1 MKKYLLLLLIF
12 MLTLSAF
19 SEKIYLKNF
28 ENEDIII
35 HLYIEKPSNPFD
47 KGSTLNFPVIEN
59 FNLFTNWFG
68 EIPQVYN
75 YFIEIINK
83 RDQIIDVYW
92 DNSKIEDEF
101 GNQVRPI
108 LFRPVN
114 YSPFEEQNNAVL
126 FKGRKVKEAFVPI
139 TNVEMKSDYFVRED
153 SFISR
158 ENQKYSVSPLDFDNK
173 EYKLII
179 NYSFPGNSKNAEM
192 NFNMDKKLLRRVSKK
207 QFPFTIFAGYG
218 VANFNPMP
226 TDLYTYQNA
235 SGVEVSFNY
244 NNLFNSFLGIGSS
257 YNYNRYAFIDPD
269 STQQTTDYDFD
280 SNLSLFFIADTGFL
294 NLELGASTNLL
305 ALDSGFQPNDIGLHI
320 GTNFRIF
327 RNIFIGVRGQGFINN
342 INLISLSIG
351 YNF

>member
-12 MLTLSAF
+12 ILTLSTF

-35 HLYIEKPSNPFD
+35 HLYLEKPSNPFD

-59 FNLFTNWFG
+59 FNFFTNWFG
-68 EIPQVYN
+68 TTPEVYN

-92 DNSKIEDEF
+92 DDSKIEDKF
-101 GNQVRPI
+101 GNLVRPI

-126 FKGRKVKEAFVPI
+126 FKGTKVKEAFVPI
-139 TNVEMKSDYFVRED
+139 TNVEIKSDYFVREE
-153 SFISR
+153 SFINR
-158 ENQKYSVSPLDFDNK
+158 ENERYSVSPLEFDKK

-179 NYSFPGNSKNAEM
+179 NYSFPGNTNNAEI
-192 NFNMDKKLLRRVSKK
+192 NFTMDKKLLRNVSKN
-207 QFPFTIFAGYG
+207 QFPFTVFAGYG
-218 VANFNPMP
+218 VANFNQMP
-226 TDLYTYQNA
+226 TDLYNYQNA
-235 SGVEVSFNY
+235 SGLEISFNY
-244 NNLFNSFLGIGSS
+244 NNLFDSFVGIGSS
-257 YNYNRYAFIDPD
+257 FNYNRYAFIDPD
-269 STQQTTDYDFD
+269 SEDQISDYDFD
-280 SNLSLFFIADTGFL
+280 SNLSLFLIADSGFL
-294 NLELGASTNLL
+294 NFELGAGTNLL
-305 ALDSGFQPNDIGLHI
+305 ALDSGFQPTDIGLHI

-327 RNIFIGVRGQGFINN
+327 RNIFVGVRGQGFINN
-342 INLISLSIG
+342 INLISLSLG